1 MSYFIVF
8 LVCFLM
14 LLLVINQSSS
24 LEVAGAKNRFDF
36 SWVKTFLFFSP
47 LFLMTAFRNLNVGID
62 TMQYYYLFNNVGS
75 AVSISLSEPFLYYIM
90 IFLRDAGV
98 SFSSFIFLQA
108 FFYYLALSS
117 LITILPRKNHLAYVM
132 VIATIFLY
140 HFGMSGMRQSFAIS
154 LVLLSVFSL
163 LRGKYL
169 TYFGFAIVAFGVHN
183 SSIIPFLLMFL
194 ARHIS
199 LSDKRFIIG
208 LAVSPLFSFFNPSF
222 LLSSQDVAIKQ
233 LSKFDSESEQLL
245 SVKLPISIWLFTLFI
260 SFLMIYGN
268 RLKFVLWNPVV
279 NENFPTKNL
288 ILFGT
293 IYMNCFLW
301 LATSLRLTDRVSF
314 YFVPFFAILV
324 AWVLSSLKKTYGGV
338 LVKFFVFS
346 LLLMLFLYLNI
357 S

>member
-8 LVCFLM
+8 VVCFLM
-14 LLLVINQSSS
+14 LLLVIKQSSP
-24 LEVAGAKNRFDF
+24 LDVARAKNRFDF

-47 LFLMTAFRNLNVGID
+47 LFLMTAFRDLNVGID
-62 TMQYYYLFNNVGS
+62 TMQYHYLFNNIGNM
-75 AVSISLSEPFLYYIM
+75 VSINLSEPFFYYIM

-98 SFSSFIFLQA
+98 SFNGFIFLQT

-140 HFGMSGMRQSFAIS
+140 HFGMTGMRQSFAIS

-169 TYFGFAIVAFGVHN
+169 IYCSFAIVAFGVHN

-194 ARHIS
+194 SRHIE
-199 LSDKRFIIG
+199 LSDKKFIIG
-208 LAVSPLFSFFNPSF
+208 LTVSPLFSFFDPSF
-222 LLSSQDVAIKQ
+222 LLSSQDIAVKQ
-233 LSKFDSESEQLL
+233 LSTFNPESVQLL
-245 SVKLPISIWLFTLFI
+245 SVKLPVSIWLFTLFI

-279 NENFPTKNL
+279 NINFPAKNL

-324 AWVLSSLKKTYGGV
+324 AWVLSSLNKTYVGV
-338 LVKFFVFS
+338 LIKFIVFS
-346 LLLMLFLYLNI
+346 LLLVLFSYLNI
-357 S
+357 

>member
-14 LLLVINQSSS
+14 LLLVISQSSS
-24 LEVAGAKNRFDF
+24 LEAAGAKNRFDF
-36 SWVKTFLFFSP
+36 SWLKTFMFFSP
-47 LFLMTAFRNLNVGID
+47 LFLMTAFRNINVGID
-62 TMQYYYLFNNVGS
+62 TMQYYYLFNNVGIT
-75 AVSISLSEPFLYYIM
+75 VPISWSEPVFYYVM
-90 IFLRDAGV
+90 IFLRGVGV
-98 SFSSFIFLQA
+98 SFSDFIFVQA
-108 FFYYLALSS
+108 FFYYLVLSS

-132 VIATIFLY
+132 IVATIFLY

-154 LVLLSVFSL
+154 LVLLSIFSL
-163 LRGKYL
+163 LRGKYI

-194 ARHIS
+194 AHHIE

-208 LAVSPLFSFFNPSF
+208 LAVSPVFSFFNPSF
-222 LLSSQDVAIKQ
+222 LIGSQNIAIKQ
-233 LSKFDSESEQLL
+233 LSKFDSESVQLL
-245 SVKLPISIWLFTLFI
+245 SVKIPISIWFFTLFI

-268 RLKFVLWNPVV
+268 RLRIVLWDPVI
-279 NENFPTKNL
+279 NDNFPAKNL

-301 LATSLRLTDRVSF
+301 LATSVRLTDRVSF

-324 AWVLSSLKKTYGGV
+324 AWILSSLKKTYEG
-338 LVKFFVFS
+338 
-346 LLLMLFLYLNI
+346 
-357 S
+357 